1 MASSP
6 APCLVPSPLPPQQ
19 ALEQPGGP
27 PEKRRPQRKEAAGD
41 AEADG
46 LVKLISARPTGG
58 GGLLS
63 ITTSPMWPARARAAQ
78 AADWPRLAGA
88 WGKPGASL
96 RFDLAPKEA
105 SAAPAR

>member
-1 MASSP
+1 MASCP

-19 ALEQPGGP
+19 ALEQPGRS

-63 ITTSPMWPARARAAQ
+63 INTRPKWPARAAQ
-78 AADWPRLAGA
+78 AAGWPRLAGA
-88 WGKPGASL
+88 WGQPGARL

>member
-1 MASSP
+1 MASCP

-19 ALEQPGGP
+19 ALEQPGRS

-63 ITTSPMWPARARAAQ
+63 INTRPKWPAGQSRPSG
-78 AADWPRLAGA
+78 WLAEAGRSLGQA
-88 WGKPGASL
+88 WGTL
-96 RFDLAPKEA
+96 EV
-105 SAAPAR
+105 

>member
-1 MASSP
+1 MAWCVCMVHMHN
-6 APCLVPSPLPPQQ
+6 AHCMAHGVVHCTLQYTVQHTAHGLVPSPLPLPSALPPQQ

-58 GGLLS
+58 GGL
-63 ITTSPMWPARARAAQ
+63 
-78 AADWPRLAGA
+78 
-88 WGKPGASL
+88 
-96 RFDLAPKEA
+96 
-105 SAAPAR
+105 